1 MAAVLRKLYPALLPG
16 FDIAIYPS
24 AAAIEVA
31 IGELETVATQALKRT
46 RLIAWRLLIFSN
58 SPAQ

>member
-46 RLIAWRLLIFSN
+46 RLIA
-58 SPAQ
+58 